1 MEEQSNQQ
9 PRYWYVVRAISGKE
23 QKAKE
28 YIEGKVKE
36 LKWEGRVLQVLV
48 PTEKVVV
55 ARNGKKVIKERNTFP
70 GYILIET
77 TMSVPPAKKASVRG
91 QRGASVDRSR
101 ISDDERSKMEMEMAE
116 QIERDKFDAFVSVV
130 QNLPNVIDFLREND
144 HRLTPM
150 RPSEV
155 SRILGDMDA
164 QKDGATNAQETFL
177 VGEPVKITDGPFTSF
192 AGVVEEVNAEKQKLK
207 VTVKIFGRKTPLEL
221 GYNQVEKE

>member
-1 MEEQSNQQ
+1 MDQQSNQQ

-28 YIEGKVKE
+28 YIEGKIKE
-36 LKWEGRVLQVLV
+36 LKWENRVLQVLV

-55 ARNGKKVIKERNTFP
+55 ARNGKKVTKDRNTYP

-77 TMSVPPAKKASVRG
+77 TMPVPPKEGVAKKPRTSVAKAG
-91 QRGASVDRSR
+91 QSN
-101 ISDDERSKMEMEMAE
+101 IE
-116 QIERDKFDAFVSVV
+116 QLEARTTDHRDKIERDKFDAFVSVI
-130 QNLPNVIDFLREND
+130 QNLPNVIDFLRESD

-155 SRILGDMDA
+155 SRILGVMDA
-164 QKDGATNAQETFL
+164 QKDGAAGSQESFI

-192 AGVVEEVNAEKQKLK
+192 AGVVEEVNTEKQKLK

-221 GYNQVEKE
+221 GFNQVEKE

>member
-1 MEEQSNQQ
+1 MDQQSNQQ

-28 YIEGKVKE
+28 YIEGKIKE
-36 LKWEGRVLQVLV
+36 LKWENRVLQVLV

-55 ARNGKKVIKERNTFP
+55 ARNGKKVTKDRNTFP

-77 TMSVPPAKKASVRG
+77 TMPVPPKESAAKKPRLSAAKPELADG
-91 QRGASVDRSR
+91 DMMEARS
-101 ISDDERSKMEMEMAE
+101 SDHRDKL
-116 QIERDKFDAFVSVV
+116 ERDKFDAFVSVI
-130 QNLPNVIDFLREND
+130 QNLPNVIDFLRESD

-155 SRILGDMDA
+155 SRILGVMDA
-164 QKDGATNAQETFL
+164 QKDGAAGMQESFI
-177 VGEPVKITDGPFTSF
+177 VGEPVKITDGPFSSF
-192 AGVVEEVNAEKQKLK
+192 AGVVEEVNVEKQKLK

-221 GYNQVEKE
+221 GFNQVEKE

>member
-1 MEEQSNQQ
+1 MDQQSSQQ
-9 PRYWYVVRAISGKE
+9 PHYWYVVRAISGKE
-23 QKAKE
+23 HKAKE

-36 LKWEGRVLQVLV
+36 LKWESRVLQVLV
-48 PTEKVVV
+48 PTEKVIV
-55 ARNGKKVIKERNTFP
+55 ARNGKKVTKDRNTFP

-77 TMSVPPAKKASVRG
+77 TMPVPPKETVKKAKSSPEST
-91 QRGASVDRSR
+91 ASQ
-101 ISDDERSKMEMEMAE
+101 AE
-116 QIERDKFDAFVSVV
+116 YGREKLERDKFDAFVSVI
-130 QNLPNVIDFLREND
+130 QNLPHVIDFLRESD

-164 QKDGATNAQETFL
+164 QKDGLANSQESFL

-192 AGVVEEVNAEKQKLK
+192 SGVVEEVNAEKQKLK